1 MTSVEVERRVAQ
13 PRTAAHD
20 ANPVLEAR
28 AAGGTTFEDLASDVA
43 SPETAARAQEAGD
56 LAIEYL
62 GVADALAKRFRCP
75 GHDPDDLRQ
84 VARLGLI
91 KAANRY
97 RQDQGH
103 GFVPYAVP
111 TITGELKR
119 YLRDQS
125 WVVRPPRGIQELRLK
140 VNALR
145 PRLAQ
150 HLGHEPS
157 TRELSAELALPVED
171 VAEAQ
176 IADASMVADPIEH
189 ADASEDPVER
199 RLNVVVAEEEP
210 GYERVESMQ
219 ALADALVGASA
230 EDYELLHLRFV
241 KELTQDEIARELG
254 VSQMQV
260 SRLLRRLLGRLRR
273 RMAA

>member
-1 MTSVEVERRVAQ
+1 MKSVRERPLPPAGIRIDGVTNEGVTNE
-13 PRTAAHD
+13 TAPPD
-20 ANPVLEAR
+20 
-28 AAGGTTFEDLASDVA
+28 
-43 SPETAARAQEAGD
+43 TAARAAAAGE
-56 LAIEYL
+56 LAVEYL

-75 GHDPDDLRQ
+75 GHDPEDLRQ

-91 KAANRY
+91 KAAHRY
-97 RQDQGH
+97 RQGEGH

-125 WVVRPPRGIQELRLK
+125 WAVRPPRGIQELRLK
-140 VNALR
+140 INALK
-145 PRLAQ
+145 PRLTQ
-150 HLGHEPS
+150 CLGHEPT
-157 TRELSAELALPVED
+157 TRELSDELSVSVED

-189 ADASEDPVER
+189 ADSAEDPAER
-199 RLNVVVAEEEP
+199 RLNVVVAVQDP
-210 GYERVESMQ
+210 GFERVEVRH
-219 ALADALVGASA
+219 ALAGALEDASE
-230 EDYELLHLRFV
+230 EDYELLRLRFV
-241 KELTQDEIARELG
+241 QEMTQEEIAAELG